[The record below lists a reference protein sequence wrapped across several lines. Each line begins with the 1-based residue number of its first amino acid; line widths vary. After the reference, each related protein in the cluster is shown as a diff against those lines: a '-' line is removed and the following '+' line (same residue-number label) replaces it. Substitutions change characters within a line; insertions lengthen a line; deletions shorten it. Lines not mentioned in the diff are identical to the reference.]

1 MLVIKTNKKAI
12 QTEYKL
18 HKMFSAMSDIVI
30 YCIGDRWELLNLKI
44 CYLITS
50 LSRLCLASAQI
61 LSNCKQISIKIC
73 KFIGKFNFVP

>member
-30 YCIGDRWELLNLKI
+30 YCIGDR
-44 CYLITS
+44 
-50 LSRLCLASAQI
+50 
-61 LSNCKQISIKIC
+61 
-73 KFIGKFNFVP
+73 